1 MNWRLWAKRLLH
13 YLPLWGFGLGL
24 LIPVVY
30 AGTEFCLAHA
40 GKPKLLYDWQEID
53 IGFIFGTVMLSSF
66 ALSFVWS
73 ILIHR
78 FWRKEERQVRWTA
91 SCLFFAFPFIVCL
104 ILTNFPIHLAFL
116 PKTKLKEKS
125 HRIWC
130 WANLKQIYIDLT
142 QYANDNNGYYPDD
155 LEKFVESCGLH
166 ESSRCPAAAWKRWF
180 EQGRKRDLE
189 HGRGEPFLSDYNYYG
204 KGRKETDAPFVI
216 LEDKIDNHRGNYKN
230 FLRSDGWIGSARKI
244 E

>member
-1 MNWRLWAKRLLH
+1 MNWRSWAKRLLH
-13 YLPLWGFGLGL
+13 YLPLWVFGLGI
-24 LIPVVY
+24 LIPAAY
-30 AGTEFCLAHA
+30 SGTEFCLAHA

-91 SCLFFAFPFIVCL
+91 SCLFFAFPFIACF
-104 ILTNFPIHLAFL
+104 ILTNFPMPMEFL
-116 PKTKLKEKS
+116 PKRKQKEKG
-125 HRIWC
+125 HRIYC
-130 WANLKQIYIDLT
+130 MGQLKQIYIDLS

-155 LEKFVESCGLH
+155 LEKFVESCGLYNF
-166 ESSRCPAAAWKRWF
+166 SCCPAAVWKRLV
-180 EQGRKRDLE
+180 EEGRKRDLE
-189 HGRGEPFLSDYNYYG
+189 HGRGEPFLSDYNDYG
-204 KGRKETDAPFVI
+204 KGRKSTDAPFVI

>member
-1 MNWRLWAKRLLH
+1 MNWRSWAKRLLH
-13 YLPLWGFGLGL
+13 YLPLWVFGLGI
-24 LIPVVY
+24 LIPAAY
-30 AGTEFCLAHA
+30 SGTEFCLAHA

-53 IGFIFGTVMLSSF
+53 IGFIFGTVMFSSF

-91 SCLFFAFPFIVCL
+91 ACLFFAFPFIVCL

-125 HRIWC
+125 HRMGC
-130 WANLKQIYIDLT
+130 WANLKRISIDLY
-142 QYANDNNGYYPDD
+142 QYADDNNGHYPDD
-155 LEKFVESCGLH
+155 LKMLSESFNVDSDC
-166 ESSRCPAAAWKRWF
+166 RCPAAVWKSWF
-180 EQGRKRDLE
+180 EQGRKRDHE
-189 HGRGEPFLSDYNYYG
+189 HGRNEPFLSDYNYYG
-204 KGRKETDAPFVI
+204 KGRKSTDAPFVI

-230 FLRSDGWIGSARKI
+230 FLRSDGRIGSARKI

>member
-1 MNWRLWAKRLLH
+1 MNWRSWAKRLFH
-13 YLPLWGFGLGL
+13 YLPLWAFGLGI
-24 LIPVVY
+24 LIPAAY

-53 IGFIFGTVMLSSF
+53 IGFIFGTVMFSSF

-78 FWRKEERQVRWTA
+78 FWRKEDRPTRWGM
-91 SCLFFAFPFIVCL
+91 SVLYFV
-104 ILTNFPIHLAFL
+104 FPIIACTIISAVL
-116 PKTKLKEKS
+116 PCSSEKRVEKRQ
-125 HRIWC
+125 RIWC
-130 WANLKQIYIDLT
+130 QGKMKLIAMMLYN
-142 QYANDNNGYYPDD
+142 YANDNRDHYPDK
-155 LEKFVESCGLH
+155 LEMLVPEYLSEKDFH
-166 ESSRCPAAAWKRWF
+166 CPAAKVH
-180 EQGRKRDLE
+180 
-189 HGRGEPFLSDYNYYG
+189 HGFSDYNYYG

>member
-13 YLPLWGFGLGL
+13 YLPLWGFGLGI
-24 LIPVVY
+24 LIPAAY
-30 AGTEFCLAHA
+30 SGTEFCLAHA

-53 IGFIFGTVMLSSF
+53 IGFIFGTVMFSSF

-78 FWRKEERQVRWTA
+78 FWRKEDRPTRWGM
-91 SCLFFAFPFIVCL
+91 SVLYFV
-104 ILTNFPIHLAFL
+104 FPIIACTIISAVL
-116 PKTKLKEKS
+116 PCSSEKRVEKRQ
-125 HRIWC
+125 RIWC
-130 WANLKQIYIDLT
+130 QGKMKLIAMMLYN
-142 QYANDNNGYYPDD
+142 YANDNRDHYPDK
-155 LEKFVESCGLH
+155 LEMLVPEYLSEKDFH
-166 ESSRCPAAAWKRWF
+166 CPAAKVH
-180 EQGRKRDLE
+180 
-189 HGRGEPFLSDYNYYG
+189 HGFSDYNYYG